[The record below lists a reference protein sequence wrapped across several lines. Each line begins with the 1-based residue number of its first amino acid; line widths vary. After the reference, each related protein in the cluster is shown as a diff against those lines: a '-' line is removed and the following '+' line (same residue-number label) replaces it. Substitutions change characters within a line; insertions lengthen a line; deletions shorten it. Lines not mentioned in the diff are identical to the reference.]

1 MQLAI
6 AQNTLALHLSARL
19 SQVNHWACIDNAE
32 PHRPAGQPMQVRTA
46 AAGLRD
52 SAAIGDAIDSQD
64 LVSGILRNP

>member
-1 MQLAI
+1 
-6 AQNTLALHLSARL
+6 
-19 SQVNHWACIDNAE
+19 
-32 PHRPAGQPMQVRTA
+32 MQVRMA